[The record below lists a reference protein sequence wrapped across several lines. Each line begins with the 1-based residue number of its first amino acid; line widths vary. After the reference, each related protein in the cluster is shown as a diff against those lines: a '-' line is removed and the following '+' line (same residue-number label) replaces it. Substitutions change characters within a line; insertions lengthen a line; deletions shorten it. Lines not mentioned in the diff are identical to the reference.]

1 MGYNEF
7 KPSEYTE
14 QRLGIRNGKYV
25 RSIKKILYEYG
36 NTEDAVYGPDL
47 FERLDCVSADDGEKG
62 KVLIECLREVVAD
75 YATTNPAVVCP
86 PFEYDSDRFEI
97 IVPMV
102 EPVQSS
108 KEQRLSYVPGLIEYY
123 KNTFEQFIGLLDR
136 PDQAPVIYH
145 TDLVKPSQYTFGVI
159 KGFNN
164 DEPSLY
170 LTDLDPELNCVAT
183 KDEFGWVIDKHYQ
196 AQLVELA
203 GLCFYFPHSDLIK
216 DNLDELTKLLRVN
229 GYGEIVRDM
238 ATALESGRTPYE
250 IENEIPNISV

>member
-1 MGYNEF
+1 M
-7 KPSEYTE
+7 
-14 QRLGIRNGKYV
+14 GIRNGKYV

-75 YATTNPAVVCP
+75 YTNTNPAVVCP

-108 KEQRLSYVPGLIEYY
+108 NEQRLSYVSGLIQYY
-123 KNTFEQFIGLLDR
+123 KNTFEQFIELLDH

-159 KGFNN
+159 KGLNN

-183 KDEFGWVIDKHYQ
+183 KDEFSWVIDKHYQ
-196 AQLVELA
+196 AQVIELA
-203 GLCFYFPHSDLIK
+203 GLCHYYQKVNVINTDYSK
-216 DNLDELTKLLRVN
+216 LTSLLSMN
-229 GYGEIVRDM
+229 GYGHIVEKM
-238 ATALESGRTPYE
+238 NSAFEHGTTPYE
-250 IENEIPNISV
+250 IEEEFLEQYS